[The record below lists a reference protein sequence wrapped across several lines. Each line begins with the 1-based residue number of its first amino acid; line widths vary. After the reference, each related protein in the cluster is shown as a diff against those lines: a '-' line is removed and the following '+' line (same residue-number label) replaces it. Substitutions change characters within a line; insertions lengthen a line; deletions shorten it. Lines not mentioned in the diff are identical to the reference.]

1 MDRLYI
7 STHTS
12 KQYNTELEELRRA
25 ILEMGGLVEEQ
36 LALGL
41 RAWEEL
47 DHDLAQVARD
57 RDQNVDRFELKIDEQ
72 AAFILAR
79 RQPAA
84 SDLRLL
90 LSVIKVVV
98 EIERIGD
105 ESVRIAKMANA
116 TRKSLTDLNQ
126 IDLLQRMGKIAQG
139 MLRDVFDAFAR
150 TDLDQAI
157 AVIRR
162 DKEIDLLFSELREL
176 SIGLMERKS
185 ERVRDSINVLWAA
198 RALERIGDRC
208 KNIAE
213 YVAYLVQGR
222 DVRHSKFG
230 REPK

>member
-41 RAWEEL
+41 RAWEDL
-47 DHDLAQVARD
+47 DHDLAQVARE
-57 RDQNVDRFELKIDEQ
+57 RDQSVDRFELKIDEQ
-72 AAFILAR
+72 AVFILAR

-116 TRKSLTDLNQ
+116 TRKSLTDLHQ
-126 IDLLQRMGKIAQG
+126 IDLLQRMGKVAQG

-150 TDLDQAI
+150 TDLDQAV

-162 DKEIDLLFSELREL
+162 DKEIDLLFRELREL
-176 SIGLMERKS
+176 SIQLMENS
-185 ERVRDSINVLWAA
+185 SDRVRDSINVLWAA
-198 RALERIGDRC
+198 RSLERIGDRC

>member
-1 MDRLYI
+1 MDRLNI
-7 STHTS
+7 STHIS
-12 KQYNTELEELRRA
+12 KQFTAELEELRRVM
-25 ILEMGGLVEEQ
+25 LEMAGLVEEQ
-36 LALGL
+36 LALAL
-41 RAWEEL
+41 KAWDDLEN
-47 DHDLAQVARD
+47 DLAQMANERD
-57 RDQNVDRFELKIDEQ
+57 RNVDRFELKIDEQ

-98 EIERIGD
+98 EVERIGD
-105 ESVRIAKMANA
+105 ESVRIAKMADA
-116 TRKSLTDLNQ
+116 TRKALTDPGQ
-126 IDLLQRMGKIAQG
+126 IDLLLRMGQIAQS

-162 DKEIDLLFSELREL
+162 DKQVDLLFRELREL
-176 SIGLMERKS
+176 SIKRMEES
-185 ERVRDSINVLWAA
+185 PDRVRDSLNVLWAA
-198 RALERIGDRC
+198 RSMERIGDRC

-230 REPK
+230 REQK